1 MPATLCHAVGC
12 NVSRKHGQFMC
23 LTHWR
28 KLPHALREQVNATWR
43 AWQARTANRNSSA
56 LWLAYVEACD
66 EARRWTAEG
75 DGQLAGFEPDAPR
88 IRLLHA
94 MREAG

>member
-1 MPATLCHAVGC
+1 MAATLCHAVGC
-12 NVSRKHGQFMC
+12 NVSRKRGQFMC

-28 KLPHALREQVNATWR
+28 RLPHALRDQVNATWA
-43 AWQARTANRNSSA
+43 AWQARENDGSA

-66 EARRWTAEG
+66 EARRWTADGE
-75 DGQLAGFEPDAPR
+75 GQLAGFEPDAPR

-94 MREAG
+94 MREAR